1 MGLVVSTAQDGNCRQ
16 DDGDTFLHDAKVVKN
31 VGSSI
36 LLPMKVMPDSPK
48 ENRLISPWNAWKA
61 SLVPQLSHGTDY

>member
-1 MGLVVSTAQDGNCRQ
+1 MSIITTSHNEEGGH